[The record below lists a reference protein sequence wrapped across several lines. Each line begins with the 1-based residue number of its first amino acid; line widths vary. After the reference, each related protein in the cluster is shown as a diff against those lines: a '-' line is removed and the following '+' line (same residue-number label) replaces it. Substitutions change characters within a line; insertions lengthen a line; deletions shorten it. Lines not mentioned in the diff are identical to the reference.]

1 MKFSKKM
8 KYSGGQSPV
17 PLQRSLFLPDISH
30 SNSPRLPKFSSNI
43 SECCLTRPDI
53 LSQDRNKLT
62 LNLLNKRR
70 SKDISFFYE
79 NLKSPTFLS
88 GIKDLS
94 TCTLPTNLA
103 TLKNLIESESFKS
116 ENLLAKGHLPTSR
129 KEAES
134 LADWLEEMQNNYL
147 PGLNEILENNL
158 TLDKE
163 ITDTIEVIFV
173 AAFKEGI
180 KQTSSSCLPR
190 AMMMLKV
197 FETLSFIWKKS
208 NFTINKI
215 IDELNTKKTKELT
228 KIRSE
233 YEEIIKD
240 LNKIIEEMSKSF
252 DKVTKAKDLLENE
265 TSILKK
271 HLIRVQQGPERRI
284 EKSPTL
290 LMKKPSSLKHVYVQ
304 TDEIES
310 ESSQDSS
317 SEEEI
322 NVPQVCSTDKILS
335 RQNTKI
341 MEKKTEQ
348 ILLLKTKLQSYGCEQ
363 SFDFE
368 ELHNYISK
376 EFCDFYA
383 WIDGFRICHEY
394 FQSSSFSKKPEE
406 NPIQDLPIANPIT
419 LVQHPIRSDDKK
431 RSIKDSRLST
441 FKIRNNLT
449 IAQHITENSP
459 IEYIL
464 DHLANQSSYKIKKL
478 TNMTYNKLSMQI
490 SNYFNL
496 CLIKGP
502 DNFESFAIFVYTELF
517 QKYSIKQF
525 ANRKFKSLAACC
537 IKHSSSA
544 KAQIFLRMLG
554 GGKCISLSSFNHF
567 ECKLVI
573 KLYEFMFND
582 KTGIL
587 AESGSTET
595 IYYPTIRALECVKQQ
610 FENLIPRVQINKLCK
625 SIEEMSKTDPDLIN
639 SKGLIDI
646 HAFVLAS
653 VQSYQDYL
661 QEIFDSVKLAAKS
674 INEEESFTIGE
685 IHLLIRN
692 ISKKKTIKAL
702 PFDCNNQIDLDEFCE
717 FCLNKSVLKPEEIS
731 NFFSNPAE
739 INIGKVQDTKEQI
752 SAVLSKLEN
761 LTTLSLDE
769 WESKLDDV
777 VLWFKAKKTEKAEN
791 LWTLLSSEFNYLTS
805 FIEAN
810 NVN

>member
-1 MKFSKKM
+1 MKHL
-8 KYSGGQSPV
+8 GGHSPI
-17 PLQRSLFLPDISH
+17 PLQRSACFSNISH
-30 SNSPRLPKFSSNI
+30 SNSPRLPKFSPNI

-53 LSQDRNKLT
+53 LSLDRSKLT

-79 NLKSPTFLS
+79 NIKSPTFLS

-94 TCTLPTNLA
+94 ACTLPTSLA
-103 TLKNLIESESFKS
+103 TLRNFIDSYGFRS
-116 ENLLAKGHLPTSR
+116 ENLLAKGQLPSSR

-134 LADWLEEMQNNYL
+134 LADWLEEMQNHYL
-147 PGLNEILENNL
+147 PGLNTILENNL
-158 TLDKE
+158 ILDKE

-208 NFTINKI
+208 NSTVNKI
-215 IDELNTKKTKELT
+215 VDELNTKKNKELK
-228 KIRSE
+228 KISNE

-240 LNKIIEEMSKSF
+240 LNKVIEDMSKSF
-252 DKVTKAKDLLENE
+252 ERVSKTKDLLENE
-265 TSILKK
+265 TTILKK

-284 EKSPTL
+284 EKTPTL
-290 LMKKPSSLKHVYVQ
+290 LLKKLNNQKHVYVQ

-322 NVPQVCSTDKILS
+322 NVPQVCSSDKILS
-335 RQNTKI
+335 RQNTKL

-348 ILLLKTKLQSYGCEQ
+348 ILLLKTKLQNYGCDQ
-363 SFDFE
+363 SFDSE

-394 FQSSSFSKKPEE
+394 LQSSFSKKPEE
-406 NPIQDLPIANPIT
+406 NSVQSLPIAHPIT
-419 LVQHPIRSDDKK
+419 SVQHPIRSEEK
-431 RSIKDSRLST
+431 RRSMKDSRLST
-441 FKIRNNLT
+441 FKFRNNLT

-502 DNFESFAIFVYTELF
+502 ENFESFAIFVYTELF

-544 KAQIFLRMLG
+544 KAQVFLRMLG
-554 GGKCISLSSFNHF
+554 GGKCIALSSFNHF

-587 AESGSTET
+587 TESGSTET

-610 FENLIPRVQINKLCK
+610 FENLIPRGQISKLCK

-661 QEIFDSVKLAAKS
+661 REIFDSVKLAAKS
-674 INEEESFTIGE
+674 LNEEESYTIGE

-692 ISKKKTIKAL
+692 ISKAKTIKTL
-702 PFDCNNQIDLDEFCE
+702 PFDANNLIDLDEFCE
-717 FCLNKSVLKPEEIS
+717 FCLNKSVLRPEEIS
-731 NFFSNPAE
+731 NFFSSPAE
-739 INIGKVQDTKEQI
+739 INIAKVQDTKEEI
-752 SAVLSKLEN
+752 SAVLSKIEG

-791 LWTLLSSEFNYLTS
+791 LWTLLSSEFRYLTS
-805 FIEAN
+805 SLEVN